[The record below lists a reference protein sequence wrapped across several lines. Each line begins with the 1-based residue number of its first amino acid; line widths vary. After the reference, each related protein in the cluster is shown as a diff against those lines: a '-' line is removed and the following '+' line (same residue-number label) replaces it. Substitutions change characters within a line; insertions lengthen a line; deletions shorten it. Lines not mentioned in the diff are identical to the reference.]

1 MQTHSSLRKQNAQ
14 WFALQKEALR
24 KELLFSAPRDY
35 QDRNWFYQVLAIV
48 ISYPLQLVSVLAG
61 AYLLFDVASFVW
73 QLPSY
78 SWATGGVF
86 AVCVLLFVLVESLR
100 RWLVDTVG
108 FHYLATFYVEG
119 KDIVHGE
126 WLRTKILVLFCIS
139 VGLVSSG
146 TFGAYQY
153 SKNHAPQA
161 ETIDL
166 KQATSPLSA
175 QIKAEKQH
183 IEQLNKNI
191 TDLQQNK
198 KKELHDHKS
207 YAIWE
212 GKEYLLPEVKIRHQN
227 YDTQIAQMQRQAQA
241 HLEIL
246 QKYEQKLSSKEQ
258 VVEQKNQEIL
268 SFNRLS
274 KEQYAVASAG
284 IWLGFE
290 ALLLFS
296 LAYLWLYRYGVKR
309 ELLLEQAT
317 LGVSSKTQAHAHR
330 HKKTFSDSPRSVG
343 TFSPKTATATDA
355 KKTASV
361 PIIGFEVG
369 KKHDRTPH
377 ASLETDT
384 VPTETVRVER
394 VVETEGFPI
403 VCRNC
408 GTSAVMRSPH
418 ALHCSNKCRKEY
430 FKKRREAGEDV

>member
-1 MQTHSSLRKQNAQ
+1 
-14 WFALQKEALR
+14 
-24 KELLFSAPRDY
+24 
-35 QDRNWFYQVLAIV
+35 
-48 ISYPLQLVSVLAG
+48 VLAG

-73 QLPSY
+73 QLSPY
-78 SWATGGVF
+78 TWTTGGVF
-86 AVCVLLFVLVESLR
+86 AVCVLLFVLIESLR

-119 KDIVHGE
+119 KDVVHGE
-126 WLRTKILVLFCIS
+126 WLRTKILVLCCIS

-227 YDTQIAQMQRQAQA
+227 YDAQIAQMQRQAQA

-258 VVEQKNQEIL
+258 VLEQKNHEIHA
-268 SFNRLS
+268 FNRLS

-284 IWLGFE
+284 IWFVFE

-317 LGVSSKTQAHAHR
+317 LGVFRNSPTHAKRSKTVA
-330 HKKTFSDSPRSVG
+330 KNEGRS
-343 TFSPKTATATDA
+343 
-355 KKTASV
+355 TASPVLHKTTETDFSTTLGV
-361 PIIGFEVG
+361 PKIGFVVG
-369 KKHDRTPH
+369 KKGSGTVRNAHEDTENASKTP
-377 ASLETDT
+377 T
-384 VPTETVRVER
+384 VPTEEGER
-394 VVETEGFPI
+394 VRIERIVETEGFPI

-418 ALHCSNKCRKEY
+418 AVFCSNKCRTEH
-430 FKKRREAGEDV
+430 FKRGR